1 VRTTSSFERALDDFL
16 IIGFSFVFILFS
28 TDIAFSQ
35 DEAQPMKRR
44 QQGILTG
51 MPFMANVT
59 PRTFVDALGRTV
71 FLANAPQ
78 RVVSMAPSVT
88 ETLYALGV
96 QDAIVAVTPY
106 CDYPPAAQQKIHLGG
121 THPSAEQIVSLK
133 PDLVLVPQDF
143 IQPDL
148 LQNLDRVK
156 VPVFVLKSLQ
166 LEDVLAQIQMI
177 ARMFQ
182 QGKAGDELVAVMR
195 TRWNAVKERT
205 QTLPR
210 PRVLYV
216 LNSTPL
222 QTAGPGSFIHQ
233 LIETAG
239 GMNIGGAMT
248 STYPR
253 LALEEALARDPEIL
267 VFPVGTAEG
276 IPVEEQAQWRRWT
289 TLSAVKAGRLV
300 SVPSVLVDRPGP
312 RLVEGLE
319 SLARAIHPEAFSFE
333 TNRPSP

>member
-1 VRTTSSFERALDDFL
+1 
-16 IIGFSFVFILFS
+16 
-28 TDIAFSQ
+28 
-35 DEAQPMKRR
+35 MKRR

-51 MPFMANVT
+51 MPFMANIT
-59 PRTFVDALGRTV
+59 SRTFVDALGRTV
-71 FLANAPQ
+71 FLAKAPQ
-78 RVVSMAPSVT
+78 RVISMAPSVT
-88 ETLYALGV
+88 ETLYALGLESTL
-96 QDAIVAVTPY
+96 VAVTPY
-106 CDYPPAAQQKIHLGG
+106 CDYPPEAQQKTHLGG

-148 LQNLDRVK
+148 LQTLDRVK
-156 VPVFVLKSLQ
+156 VPVFVLKTQQ
-166 LEDVLAQIQMI
+166 LEDVLAQIQLV
-177 ARMFQ
+177 ARMFHRGQ
-182 QGKAGDELVAVMR
+182 AGDELVASMR

-205 QTLPR
+205 EPLPR

-216 LNSTPL
+216 LNSAPL
-222 QTAGPGSFIHQ
+222 QTAGAGTFIHQ

-267 VFPVGTAEG
+267 IFPAGTAEG
-276 IPVEEQAQWRRWT
+276 IPLEEQQQWHRWT
-289 TLSAVKAGRLV
+289 NLSAVKAGRLI

-312 RLVEGLE
+312 RLVDGLE
-319 SLARAIHPEAFSFE
+319 VLARAIHPESFAGNAHR
-333 TNRPSP
+333 TVP